1 MAALVQLGEL
11 QLVHGDMVAR
21 QALAPAPAPAVGF
34 QGKWSL
40 NRVHCSAED
49 CPWRMH
55 TSKMRNS
62 TNVQVKVNPFKHTC
76 LESTLRKETMSRA
89 NSRWV
94 AEEVKRRVIKNH
106 QVGTKEL
113 QKKLKEKFKIE
124 VLPALEGKQQWD
136 IVDPGFKLCPS
147 VLKREA
153 GRPRKSR
160 IWPHGEGAGL
170 GPRRRK
176 CTRCGGSG
184 NFSKFR
190 DNAVDPAFVECFDE
204 ENEEQND
211 VFDTDPN
218 NDPIEAPN
226 DEKIDDENDDQIE
239 DPIEAHIDDQNDDQI
254 EAPNDEEKNDQN
266 DDPNVVSN
274 LLWFSVVGSNKVV
287 AVSSEIV
294 KVSTTKRKIEE
305 AVSTRGTKSEVVAM
319 STMITRS
326 KVVAMSTRI
335 TRSTMAKKIHE

>member
-40 NRVHCSAED
+40 N
-49 CPWRMH
+49 
-55 TSKMRNS
+55 
-62 TNVQVKVNPFKHTC
+62 
-76 LESTLRKETMSRA
+76 RKETMSRA

-124 VLPALEGKQQWD
+124 VPYMRAFNGKQHAMD
-136 IVDPGFKLCPS
+136 SIY
-147 VLKREA
+147 
-153 GRPRKSR
+153 
-160 IWPHGEGAGL
+160 
-170 GPRRRK
+170 
-176 CTRCGGSG
+176 
-184 NFSKFR
+184 
-190 DNAVDPAFVECFDE
+190 VDPAFVECFDE